1 MRISKKGVVVLS
13 TLVII
18 AMAFVYYFFVHV
30 AGNEKTMNADN
41 MRVLGNIKTNIEN
54 LIEGQKKIM
63 TTHHSIHNPEDYE
76 YRFGQDY
83 VVFKL
88 MDYAK
93 DSKVKANENYEELFS
108 NPLIVR
114 KDIFDF
120 ISINCVSTKDGK
132 QELNTL
138 FTNNPTFGEL
148 YYTRDSVV
156 NVFESKKIFHLDLG
170 LAEYKAYN
178 TLLCKSEDGAVYL
191 TGLVNMDKFEDKKRE
206 VSAHTISIAVILTI
220 IILLALPIIKLFVMS
235 NMERLYTKDVL
246 FTGASVTVIPMGI
259 ILLFMYLT
267 TQLKD
272 DKNEA
277 RENLV
282 TLNDRVDKNFEAE
295 ITSAM
300 GLLND
305 IDSITTLEWKNKGDS
320 LKSVSNWIK
329 DFNRPESSAFF
340 HGLYQSDRRDS
351 FPTKDDDTTVYRDTE
366 KGEYW
371 SFGGL
376 QYDDLNLKGTHHFKY
391 FNSIF
396 WCSPDGKIRI
406 YISSE
411 GAPEKVTD
419 LSHRKYIMKVANNE
433 ARRFKRGQP
442 LFMESIRSV
451 SDGNYEIGIG
461 VPSGIDSLPVLAV
474 SFSSASLIDPLV
486 KNGYGFCLIDKSGK
500 TLFHSE
506 KERNLNEN
514 FLEETGGEFTSYV
527 TSGRPQFSSVDY
539 LGKPHYVYLRKLD
552 CIDGYYL
559 ATFLDKEYIN
569 TANSMTIMLTIE
581 MQVAYLALLFLLA
594 VAVSLLSTKP
604 SNLKQKVFA
613 FNWLRPYSSDDH
625 QYNRAYVCLFLM
637 NALAGIYCFVESVL
651 HAGFEDYVIH
661 DLMLVGICVVGINY
675 YVLSN
680 LLPPSK
686 KMYTRFGKP
695 GHNRFLKISFWVI
708 LGVLMI
714 GKFILMGYA
723 KDLKAFWSLVLLG
736 MLAIGIYKLVRLVPL
751 PPESGTK
758 PISNK
763 SNVLD
768 KGALLL
774 EKYQQRPMLEAYKL
788 FTFSLIC
795 LITVIPSFIFY
806 SISYNKEREILHKY
820 YSHDLTAQHAS
831 WMSNKARQYYDF
843 SDPKKSSRVPDLDE
857 FIATMENDDLRHFTF
872 EDISIETATYDTAD
886 DLRTDSL
893 SQDFMYYFLIG
904 GVYGDIRIAFNPYGM
919 ASEGYLA
926 NEDRNQEWKYKTD
939 TFIYYGPTEKYIMA
953 GSPKRFS
960 DFFLDN
966 VAMLVL
972 VLFPLLIAVLFILL
986 SGTSRKICGLAFK
999 GYVDHLIPKF
1009 SEPTKSR
1016 SHDLVK
1022 IYKEADKWRLEYDKG
1037 IGKDSFNNTFLVGV
1051 NASCVRKVYHKLE
1064 REFSTTLYTMDM
1076 IDLPQVLK
1084 SQKAVDK
1091 AVESPAGSIY
1101 HFKNDQL
1108 GLDISLDELIK
1119 SPVSTYTAL
1128 ETALRNS
1135 VEGKGLYEDETSKKD
1150 KNLPKLPL
1158 LIYIEHFEF
1167 LYDDMELNRIKLH
1180 ILQQIVHNPLIR
1192 VVISSNIS
1200 PIKIYEHYEDQINH
1214 FSTDPGA
1221 KADGAYDKMMAL
1233 KMDYRNWLNVLGG
1246 FYRINVPFDTTQID
1260 WSIGDQKSPQYEVM
1274 KGEFEHGKYLNQLFF
1289 NRGLYKGCETEEDVI
1304 LHVQETSY
1312 TYYYSI
1318 WNNLSKEER
1327 YIVYDIARDKF
1338 VNTNN
1343 VDGIIDLLHKGIL
1356 VFDHSLRLMN
1366 ESFGNFVLSKV
1377 SSDEALARELE
1388 SKQKGTWNIT
1398 FAVLILVVI
1407 SLLVFISFGRI
1418 HVLSEINTIIAS
1430 AGAAMTLLIRL
1441 GGLFAISK
1449 VVK

>member
-1 MRISKKGVVVLS
+1 
-13 TLVII
+13 
-18 AMAFVYYFFVHV
+18 
-30 AGNEKTMNADN
+30 MNADN
-41 MRVLGNIKTNIEN
+41 MRVLGNVKTNIEN
-54 LIEGQKKIM
+54 LIEGQKKII
-63 TTHHSIHNPEDYE
+63 TTDLSIQHPGDYE
-76 YRFGQDY
+76 YRFDQDH

-88 MDYAK
+88 MDDAEDTTRNGENSTK
-93 DSKVKANENYEELFS
+93 DSIVSIIKAKENYEELFN

-114 KDIFDF
+114 KDMFDF
-120 ISINCVSTKDGK
+120 ISINCVSIVDSKK
-132 QELNTL
+132 ELNTL

-148 YYTRDSVV
+148 YYTRDSVI
-156 NVFESKKIFHLDLG
+156 NVFESKKIFQLDLG

-220 IILLALPIIKLFVMS
+220 IILLALPILKLFVMS

-277 RENLV
+277 RENLA
-282 TLNDRVDKNFEAE
+282 TLNDRVDENFEAE
-295 ITSAM
+295 VTSIM

-305 IDSITTLEWKNKGDS
+305 IDSVTTLEWKNRDDTSGN
-320 LKSVSNWIK
+320 VFNWIK
-329 DFNRPESSAFF
+329 GFNQPENSAFF
-340 HGLYQSDRRDS
+340 HSLYQNDGRDS
-351 FPTKDDDTTVYRDTE
+351 FPTKDDDDTTDYRDTE
-366 KGEYW
+366 NGKYW

-376 QYDDLNLKGTHHFKY
+376 QYDDLNLNGTHHFNY

-411 GAPEKVTD
+411 GNPEKVTD

-433 ARRFKRGQP
+433 TRLFKRQQP

-461 VPSGIDSLPVLAV
+461 IPSGIDPLPVLAV

-486 KNGYGFCLIDKSGK
+486 KSGYGYCLIDKSGK

-514 FLEETGGEFTSYV
+514 FLEETGGDFTSFV
-527 TSGRPQFSSVDY
+527 TSDRPQFASVDY
-539 LGKPHYVYLRKLD
+539 LGKPHYVYLRKVD

-581 MQVAYLALLFLLA
+581 MQLAFLALLFLQGISL
-594 VAVSLLSTKP
+594 SLLSTKP
-604 SNLKQKVFA
+604 SKLKQKVFA

-625 QYNRAYVCLFLM
+625 QYNRAYLCLFMM
-637 NALAGIYCFVESVL
+637 NALAGIYCLTESIL
-651 HAGFEDYVIH
+651 HADFEDFVIH
-661 DLMLVGICVVGINY
+661 DLILVGVCVVGINY

-686 KMYTRFGKP
+686 KMYTRFGKAS
-695 GHNRFLKISFWVI
+695 HNRFLKTSFWVI
-708 LGVLMI
+708 LGVLMM

-736 MLAIGIYKLVRLVPL
+736 ILAMGIYKMVSLIPL
-751 PPESGTK
+751 AQKSGTR
-758 PISNK
+758 PISI

-768 KGALLL
+768 QGALLL

-820 YSHDLTAQHAS
+820 YNHDLTAQHAS
-831 WMSNKARQYYDF
+831 WTSNKAKQYYNV
-843 SDPKKSSRVPDLDE
+843 SAPKKSSRVPDLED
-857 FIATMENDDLRHFTF
+857 FVASMKNDDLRHLTF
-872 EDISIETATYDTAD
+872 EDIAIETVAYDTAD
-886 DLRTDSL
+886 EQRIDSL
-893 SQDFMYYFLIG
+893 SQDFMFYFLIG
-904 GVYGDIRIAFNPYGM
+904 GVYGDIRIPFNPYGM
-919 ASEGYLA
+919 ASEGYLT
-926 NEDRNQEWKYKTD
+926 NDDRNRGWKYKTD
-939 TFIYYGPTEKYIMA
+939 TFTYYGPSEKYIVA
-953 GSPKRFS
+953 GSPKAFS
-960 DFFLDN
+960 EFFLDN
-966 VAMLVL
+966 MAMLVL
-972 VLFPLLIAVLFILL
+972 VLIPLLMAVIFFLL

-1009 SEPTKSR
+1009 SESTKNR
-1016 SHDLVK
+1016 KHDLVS
-1022 IYKEADKWRLEYDKG
+1022 IYKEADKWRLKYDKG
-1037 IGKDSFNNTFLVGV
+1037 VGKDSFNNSFLVGV
-1051 NASCVRKVYHKLE
+1051 NASSVRKVYHQLK
-1064 REFSTTLYTMDM
+1064 REFPTTLYTMDM
-1076 IDLPQVLK
+1076 IDLPQGFK
-1084 SQKAVDK
+1084 NQKGDDE
-1091 AVESPAGSIY
+1091 AVESPAGTMY
-1101 HFKNDQL
+1101 RFKNDQL
-1108 GLDISLDELIK
+1108 GLDVALDQIIK

-1128 ETALRNS
+1128 EMVLRNS
-1135 VEGKGLYEDETSKKD
+1135 IGGQGLNEEEVSKKD

-1167 LYDDMELNRIKLH
+1167 SYDDMELNRVKLH
-1180 ILQQIVHNPLIR
+1180 VLQQIVHNPLIR

-1214 FSTDPGA
+1214 FATDPGA
-1221 KADGAYDKMMAL
+1221 KTDEAYEKMMSL
-1233 KMDYRNWLNVLGG
+1233 KMDYKNWLNVLGG

-1260 WSIGDQKSPQYEVM
+1260 WSSGDQQSAQYDVM

-1289 NRGLYKGCETEEDVI
+1289 NRKLYKGCDNEEDVI

-1312 TYYYSI
+1312 TYYFSI

-1356 VFDHSLRLMN
+1356 IFDHSLRLMN

-1418 HVLSEINTIIAS
+1418 HVLNEINTIVAS
-1430 AGAAMTLLIRL
+1430 AGAAMTLLVRL

>member
-1 MRISKKGVVVLS
+1 
-13 TLVII
+13 
-18 AMAFVYYFFVHV
+18 
-30 AGNEKTMNADN
+30 MNADN

-54 LIEGQKKIM
+54 LIEGQKKIL
-63 TTHHSIHNPEDYE
+63 TTDQSIQHPGDYE
-76 YRFGQDY
+76 YRFGQDH

-88 MDYAK
+88 MGEPKDTTKNSGNPKIDRIASKIKAK
-93 DSKVKANENYEELFS
+93 ENYEELFN

-120 ISINCVSTKDGK
+120 ISINCVSSVEDQK
-132 QELNTL
+132 ELNTL

-148 YYTRDSVV
+148 YYTRDSVI
-156 NVFESKKIFHLDLG
+156 NVFESKKIFQLDLG
-170 LAEYKAYN
+170 LAEYQAYN
-178 TLLCKSEDGAVYL
+178 TLLCKSRDGAVYL
-191 TGLVNMDKFEDKKRE
+191 TGLVNMEKFEDQKRE

-282 TLNDRVDKNFEAE
+282 ALNDQVDQNFEGE
-295 ITSAM
+295 ISSVM
-300 GLLND
+300 DVLND
-305 IDSITTLEWKNKGDS
+305 IDSITTQEWKNKNDS
-320 LKSVSNWIK
+320 IHNVFNWIK
-329 DFNRPESSAFF
+329 GFNRPESSAFF
-340 HGLYQSDRRDS
+340 YSLYQKDRRDAFS
-351 FPTKDDDTTVYRDTE
+351 KSIGDTTVYRDSE
-366 KGEYW
+366 KGNYW

-376 QYDDLNLKGTHHFKY
+376 RYPDFNLKQGHRFQY

-411 GAPEKVTD
+411 GNPDKVTD
-419 LSHRKYIMKVANNE
+419 LSHRKYIMKVANKE
-433 ARRFKRGQP
+433 TRLYKREQP

-461 VPSGIDSLPVLAV
+461 IPSGIDSLPVLAA
-474 SFSSASLIDPLV
+474 SFSSASLIDPFV
-486 KNGYGFCLIDKSGK
+486 KPGYGFCLMDKSGK

-514 FLEETGGEFTSYV
+514 FLEETGGKFTPFVS
-527 TSGRPQFSSVDY
+527 SDRPQFASADY
-539 LGKPHYVYLRKLD
+539 QGKSHYVYLSKLD

-559 ATFLDKEYIN
+559 ATFQDKEYVN
-569 TANSMTIMLTIE
+569 TANSMTIMLTLE
-581 MQVAYLALLFLLA
+581 MQVAFLLVLFLQGMLL
-594 VAVSLLSTKP
+594 SLLSTKP

-613 FNWLRPYSSDDH
+613 FNWLRPYCSDDH
-625 QYNRAYVCLFLM
+625 QYNRAYLCLFM
-637 NALAGIYCFVESVL
+637 INALAGFYCFVESIL
-651 HAGFEDYVIH
+651 HADFDDFVIH

-695 GHNRFLKISFWVI
+695 SHNRFLKISFGVI

-714 GKFILMGYA
+714 GKLILMGHA
-723 KDLKAFWSLVLLG
+723 KDLKAFGSLVLLG
-736 MLAIGIYKLVRLVPL
+736 LLAIGIYKILIMIPL
-751 PPESGTK
+751 QKESGKGDIGTRNY
-758 PISNK
+758 IGH
-763 SNVLD
+763 
-768 KGALLL
+768 KGAQLLK
-774 EKYQQRPMLEAYKL
+774 KYEMRPMLKAYQL

-820 YSHDLTAQHAS
+820 YSYDLTSQYAS
-831 WMSNKARQYYDF
+831 WFQNKASQYYDMTH
-843 SDPKKSSRVPDLDE
+843 PKKKPRVPNPE
-857 FIATMENDDLRHFTF
+857 KFVATMVNEDTFFHSTLSDLLL
-872 EDISIETATYDTAD
+872 DSVKYTAGAD
-886 DLRTDSL
+886 LGHVDSL
-893 SQDFMYYFLIG
+893 SQDYIYYLLIG
-904 GVYGDIRIAFNPYGM
+904 GVYGDMRIAFNPYGL
-919 ASEGYLA
+919 ASKGYLSHT
-926 NEDRNQEWKYKTD
+926 DWDLGWKYEAD
-939 TFIYYGPTEKYIMA
+939 TFTYYGPDKKYIVA
-953 GSPKRFS
+953 GAPKRFS
-960 DFFLDN
+960 EFFIDN
-966 VAMLVL
+966 VAMMVLVL
-972 VLFPLLIAVLFILL
+972 VPLLVAVIFFLL

-999 GYVDHLIPKF
+999 GYVDHLIPNFDQPAKIH
-1009 SEPTKSR
+1009 K
-1016 SHDLVK
+1016 HDLVK
-1022 IYKEADKWRLEYDKG
+1022 IYQEADLWRLKYDKG

-1051 NASCVRKVYHKLE
+1051 NASCVRKVYQQLE
-1064 REFSTTLYTMDM
+1064 HEYPSTLYTMDM
-1076 IDLPQVLK
+1076 IDLPHVLK
-1084 SQKAVDK
+1084 NQASENTSG
-1091 AVESPAGSIY
+1091 ESPAGTIY
-1101 HFKNDQL
+1101 HFRNSKL
-1108 GLDISLDELIK
+1108 GLDVALDEIIK

-1128 ETALRNS
+1128 ETVLRNS
-1135 VEGKGLYEDETSKKD
+1135 VEGKGLHEQKISENDKD
-1150 KNLPKLPL
+1150 LPKLPL

-1167 LYDDMELNRIKLH
+1167 SFDDMDLNRIKVH
-1180 ILQQIVHNPLIR
+1180 ILQQMVHNPLIR

-1221 KADGAYDKMMAL
+1221 KAEEAYEKMMAL

-1260 WSIGDQKSPQYEVM
+1260 WSRGDKRSPQYDVM

-1289 NRGLYKGCETEEDVI
+1289 NRRLYKGCDNEEDVI

-1407 SLLVFISFGRI
+1407 GLLVFISFGRI

-1430 AGAAMTLLIRL
+1430 AGAAMTLLVRL